1 MCVRPYQLPATL
13 PSNPSVP
20 ALRFE
25 QLTQAIDGLQRG
37 VAHLPDGGS
46 KKQLSEHAALMQ
58 AQNQQLIELLHCVK
72 EQLTLCE
79 DGLLA
84 LAELLESS
92 DNRAMLCS
100 RLHSLLTP
108 LLQRQQDA
116 TNYLTDA
123 L

>member
-58 AQNQQLIELLHCVK
+58 AQNQQLIDLLERVRDELI
-72 EQLTLCE
+72 LCE

-92 DNRAMLCS
+92 DTRAMPCS

-108 LLQRQQDA
+108 LLQRQHEA
-116 TNYLTDA
+116 NNYLADA